1 MLCCPLL
8 GWAPEVYH
16 FHLPWSAER
25 SWVDQTPV
33 REGDIYCVVVIQ
45 SDLQSRMP
53 STQEQVTLV
62 GSLSSPLPATL
73 GSKLPLQPT
82 RRWSGVELGTCG
94 KLESAL
100 RTEPPR
106 CWFSRDT
113 HALAHGHTHTRA
125 RTHEPPQATEAIVA
139 LATAADK
146 CFAVGRVFFFS
157 FDCDLVRVC

>member
-106 CWFSRDT
+106 CWFRETTPPRQDQ
-113 HALAHGHTHTRA
+113 LRRQRQPRRQKQVRWQQQA
-125 RTHEPPQATEAIVA
+125 RRLQLRRQEQWQ
-139 LATAADK
+139 
-146 CFAVGRVFFFS
+146 RQQ
-157 FDCDLVRVC
+157 